1 MNKRWLPWLILSPS
15 LLFLLLFTWFPL
27 GRSVYD
33 SLFDTRMASDGAQY
47 VGLDNFA
54 RLFAD
59 GVFWQSLVNN
69 LLYILLTVV
78 PGVAL
83 ALLLAVALSENH
95 RVNRWLRTTFFFP
108 MIIPMVSAAALW
120 LFIFMPSL
128 GLLDHYLAKLFG
140 PLNNNW
146 LGRSNSALLA
156 LALIGVWKFAG
167 YYMLFFLA
175 GLQSIPASTRE
186 AALMEGASRTQV
198 FFKVTLPLLRPTL
211 SFVITT
217 ALIYSITQID
227 HVAVMTR
234 GGPDNATTVLLYY
247 IQNLAWDTHDLG
259 KASAATFL
267 TLAGLFAFSLINLK
281 LLEKEPT
288 MSAEISPLMVRS
300 PAAARPLWL
309 RLRRSQPFTLTV
321 IMCCLALLWVSPFI
335 WMLATSFTRHHLRRD
350 MASLLPRLPL
360 TLDTSAT
367 PGTAP
372 TG

>member
-1 MNKRWLPWLILSPS
+1 MRKTWLPWLILSPS

-59 GVFWQSLVNN
+59 NVFWQSLGNN

-78 PGVAL
+78 PGVTL

-95 RVNRWLRTTFFFP
+95 RVNRWLRTAFFFP

-120 LFIFMPSL
+120 LFIFMPGL

-140 PLNNNW
+140 PMNNNW

-186 AALMEGASRTQV
+186 AALMEGATR
-198 FFKVTLPLLRPTL
+198 
-211 SFVITT
+211 TT

-281 LLEKEPT
+281 LLEKGAHYE
-288 MSAEISPLMVRS
+288 R
-300 PAAARPLWL
+300 
-309 RLRRSQPFTLTV
+309 
-321 IMCCLALLWVSPFI
+321 
-335 WMLATSFTRHHLRRD
+335 
-350 MASLLPRLPL
+350 
-360 TLDTSAT
+360 
-367 PGTAP
+367 
-372 TG
+372 